1 MMQQGAASL
10 GGAGQI
16 VRLIVDHFSS
26 APIPIP
32 PGTTPGVNNGQGIA
46 VRAAD
51 VAGGQQTGES
61 LQSFFNVEKLLGVVL
76 GDVVQSHGSIAHA
89 FPRMAQAL
97 SWFRINGIGVC
108 RAGHSA
114 DCGHQTTGRSWWRM
128 SG

>member
-1 MMQQGAASL
+1 MIQFGAASM
-10 GGAGQI
+10 GGVGTI

-32 PGTTPGVNNGQGIA
+32 PGTSAGVNNGTGIA

-51 VAGGQQTGES
+51 SAGGQQTAES
-61 LQSFFNVEKLLGVVL
+61 LQSFFNVEKLLGVVI
-76 GDVVQSHGSIAHA
+76 GDVVQSHGIAPHN
-89 FPRMAQAL
+89 FPRMAQGL
-97 SWFRINGIGVC
+97 SWFKLNGIPTC

-114 DCGHQTTGRSWWRM
+114 TCGHQTTGRSWWRM